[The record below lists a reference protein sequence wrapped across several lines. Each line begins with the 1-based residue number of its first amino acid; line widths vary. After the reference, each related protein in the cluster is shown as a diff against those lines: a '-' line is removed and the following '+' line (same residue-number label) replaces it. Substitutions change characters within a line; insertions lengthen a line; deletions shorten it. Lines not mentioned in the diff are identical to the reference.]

1 MFSGVSAIEVSHNFR
16 NPNPDHLHQ
25 DMMLNFFGSSQSCT
39 WNRAKW
45 TMTLERCY
53 RVSKCSGSGSEYV
66 PVKKMFFFPWKGRGW
81 LFSPSYWVNNVPGPH
96 IYPHIDFAWIGSS
109 PSMCEK
115 NNFSELEKLF
125 FCKAS
130 VFFKL
135 LRKTMFQVPKP
146 MRVDLGW
153 NIVFPNNLK
162 KTEALQKHCFRALQR
177 LWQVACAVWLWKAG
191 YRKPRKRHI
200 DRPC

>member
-1 MFSGVSAIEVSHNFR
+1 MIQGAMFSVVSAVEVSHNFR

-53 RVSKCSGSGSEYV
+53 RVSKCFGSGSQDV
-66 PVKKMFFFPWKGRGW
+66 PVEKIVLFPWKGRGW

-96 IYPHIDFAWIGSS
+96 VYPHIDIAWIGSS

-115 NNFSELEKLF
+115 TIFRSLKNCFSAK
-125 FCKAS
+125 
-130 VFFKL
+130 
-135 LRKTMFQVPKP
+135 PKFSSSYW
-146 MRVDLGW
+146 G
-153 NIVFPNNLK
+153 I
-162 KTEALQKHCFRALQR
+162 QCFRSPR
-177 LWQVACAVWLWKAG
+177 LSTYRFCVDWKQSKHV
-191 YRKPRKRHI
+191 RKKIGAWKLAFLRSPDFIPWDHL
-200 DRPC
+200 